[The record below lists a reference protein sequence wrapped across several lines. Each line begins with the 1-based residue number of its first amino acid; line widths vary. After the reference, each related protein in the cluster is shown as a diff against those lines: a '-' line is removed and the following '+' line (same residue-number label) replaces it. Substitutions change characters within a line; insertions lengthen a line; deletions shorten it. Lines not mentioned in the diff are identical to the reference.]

1 MNDYFKKIKAHFS
14 GAKYDDYIKELSFTY
29 GDSANVF
36 VYEDDPALEWE
47 YVLVVT
53 YNDNRF
59 PTTASLTFDPRDM
72 EDMERMEEVIEK
84 MYISCVGMSDFAAS
98 KRTSDW

>member
-1 MNDYFKKIKAHFS
+1 MNDYFKKVKAHFS
-14 GAKYDDYIKELSFTY
+14 GAKYDDYIKELRFTY

-59 PTTASLTFDPRDM
+59 PTAASLTFDPRDM
-72 EDMERMEEVIEK
+72 EDMERMEAAIEK
-84 MYISCVGMSDFAAS
+84 MYISCVGMSDFASS
-98 KRTSDW
+98 KRTGDW

>member
-1 MNDYFKKIKAHFS
+1 MNDYFKKVKAHFT
-14 GAKYDDYIKELSFTY
+14 GAKYDDYVKELSFFY

-36 VYEDDPALEWE
+36 IYEDDPALEWE
-47 YVLVVT
+47 YALVVT
-53 YNDNRF
+53 YNDDRF

-98 KRTSDW
+98 KRTSYW

>member
-1 MNDYFKKIKAHFS
+1 MNDYFKKVKAHFS
-14 GAKYDDYIKELSFTY
+14 GAKYDDYLKELRFTY

-36 VYEDDPALEWE
+36 IYEDDPALEWE
-47 YVLVVT
+47 HVLVVT

-72 EDMERMEEVIEK
+72 EDMERMDEVIEK